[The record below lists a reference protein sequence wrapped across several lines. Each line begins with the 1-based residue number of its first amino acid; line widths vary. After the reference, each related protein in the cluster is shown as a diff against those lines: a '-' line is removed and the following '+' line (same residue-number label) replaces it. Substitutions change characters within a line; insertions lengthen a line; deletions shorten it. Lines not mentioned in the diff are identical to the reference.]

1 MQLFLLILCIMS
13 ISSSV
18 SLTNSFKKITGIYL
32 HIPFCRRRCYYCD
45 FPIKI
50 VGESKSTQKTA
61 SQQYTSYLL
70 KEIQA
75 THNLLE
81 QTGLSSG
88 DSVEVDTIYF
98 GGGTPSLLDNESETP
113 DNFLRYFSNTHA

>member
-1 MQLFLLILCIMS
+1 MS

-50 VGESKSTQKTA
+50 VGESKSTQITA

-81 QTGLSSG
+81 QTGLTSG
-88 DSVEVDTIYF
+88 GGVEVDTIYF
-98 GGGTPSLLDNESETP
+98 GGGTPSLLDNESESLTI
-113 DNFLRYFSNTHA
+113 FSDISLITHA